1 MSFAELQHQP
11 AAVTALEAALA
22 AERVPHAFI
31 FCGPA
36 GVGKALA
43 ARLLARTLLCDK
55 PKVTRGKRPTVS
67 ACGKCSQCVL
77 LAAGTHPDLNWFS
90 KPADRADLPIALVTR
105 RDGSPDGLTIN
116 ESVQLKP
123 MQAACRVTVIEDAEE
138 MNAAAANA
146 FLKTFEESPEGSY
159 LVLLVTSLDRLLPT
173 IRSRGQL
180 VRFKALPH
188 EFVAELLAHEAGLS
202 AAEAAVLARFSE
214 GSIQHGLA
222 LAQSEFLKLR
232 RDVLDVLSTA
242 DRAKALVIADAV
254 MEWANQQAH
263 QQQTTGKKV
272 EENELRRTHLKQAL
286 ALMGSL
292 LRDALVMT
300 TSQGKSDILNSDVQP
315 LVRRMSDRL
324 PTDTVERG
332 LRRMLDYQTY
342 VDRNV
347 HNQLLIENACLEMC
361 DLLAPIRG

>member
-1 MSFAELQHQP
+1 
-11 AAVTALEAALA
+11 
-22 AERVPHAFI
+22 
-31 FCGPA
+31 
-36 GVGKALA
+36 
-43 ARLLARTLLCDK
+43 
-55 PKVTRGKRPTVS
+55 
-67 ACGKCSQCVL
+67 
-77 LAAGTHPDLNWFS
+77 
-90 KPADRADLPIALVTR
+90 
-105 RDGSPDGLTIN
+105 
-116 ESVQLKP
+116 
-123 MQAACRVTVIEDAEE
+123 
-138 MNAAAANA
+138 
-146 FLKTFEESPEGSY
+146 LKTFEESPEGSY